1 MAVSD
6 VLHSDFRPNHPYWWE
21 FFEPR
26 ADLEDA
32 PPAKASVVIVGGGY
46 TGLTAA
52 RALAARGVDTVV
64 LEAKEFGFGA
74 STRNGGGVGGAV
86 NVGKTLAGRRIT
98 YPPGQREA
106 IMSEAARA
114 YRNLEALIAD
124 EDIDCDWLQNGR
136 FVGAWTPQHFRDQE
150 KSLELLNGPAEL
162 EASLLP
168 RERQR
173 EVLAT
178 DIYHG
183 GMLVERSATLNPAK
197 LYKGLLEKAIG
208 ANSVRLCGGTKM
220 KSMERRPG
228 GWRVKTNRGTIDA
241 EHVIVGSNGYIDPA
255 AQGLR
260 RKIIPVYSN
269 IIVTEEL
276 PEGLAEKV
284 FPTNRYVNDTLR
296 IRSYYRLTPDRKR
309 LLFGGRGRFG
319 AATAKQNAQM
329 LSNLMVE
336 RLPDFKGI
344 KVEYVWSG
352 RIAFTFD
359 SIPHVGQQDGVNFA
373 LGCNGSGVAMMTY
386 LGDYLGR
393 SVAGDVE
400 QKSAFERPLPGNP
413 LYTGNP
419 WFLPAIGRYFQFL
432 DRLDN
437 QGASGS
443 GDR

>member
-1 MAVSD
+1 MSASD
-6 VLHSDFRPNHPYWWE
+6 LLHPDFRPDFPYWWE

-26 ADLEDA
+26 KDLDDA
-32 PPAKASVVIVGGGY
+32 PPKKTSVAIIGGGY

-52 RALAARGVDTVV
+52 RALAACGIDATV
-64 LEAKEFGFGA
+64 LEAHEFGFGA

-86 NVGKTLAGRRIT
+86 NVGKSLAGRRIT
-98 YPPGQREA
+98 YPAGQREA
-106 IMSEAARA
+106 IMGEAARA
-114 YRNLEALIAD
+114 YRSLESLVAD
-124 EDIDCDWLQNGR
+124 DGIECDWIQNGR
-136 FVGAWTPQHFRDQE
+136 FIGAWTPQHYRDQE
-150 KSLELLNGPAEL
+150 KSLDVLNGPAEL
-162 EASLLP
+162 DASLLP

-183 GMLVERSATLNPAK
+183 GLLVNRSATLNPAL
-197 LYKGLLEKAIG
+197 LYKGLLDRAIT
-208 ANSVRLCGGTKM
+208 ANSIRLCGGTM
-220 KSMERRPG
+220 VRGVERCAG
-228 GWRVKTNRGTIDA
+228 GWRVETSRGVVEA
-241 EHVIVGSNGYIDPA
+241 ENVIVGANGYIDPA
-255 AQGLR
+255 VQGLR

-276 PEGLAEKV
+276 PDGLAAKV

-296 IRSYYRLTPDRKR
+296 IRSYYRLTPDGKR

-319 AATAKQNAQM
+319 TATAQQNASA
-329 LSNLMVE
+329 LSALMVE

-344 KVEYVWSG
+344 KVEYAWSG
-352 RIAFTFD
+352 LIAFTFD
-359 SIPHVGQQDGVNFA
+359 SIPHVGQQDGMYFA

-393 SVAGDVE
+393 RIAGDVE
-400 QKSAFERPLPGNP
+400 EKSAFERPLPGAP

-432 DRLDN
+432 DRRDSN
-437 QGASGS
+437 
-443 GDR
+443 RT

>member
-1 MAVSD
+1 MPASD
-6 VLHSDFRPNHPYWWE
+6 ILHPDFRANAPYWWT

-26 ADLEDA
+26 DDLDEA
-32 PPAKASVVIVGGGY
+32 PPKSTSVAIIGGGY

-52 RALAARGVDTVV
+52 RALAARGIDATV
-64 LEAKEFGFGA
+64 LEAREFGFGA

-98 YPPGQREA
+98 YPPGEREA
-106 IMSEAARA
+106 IMGEGARA
-114 YRNLEALIAD
+114 YRNLEQMIAR
-124 EDIDCDWLQNGR
+124 EGIDCDWLQNGR
-136 FVGAWTPQHFRDQE
+136 FVGAWTPQHYRDQE
-150 KSLELLNGPAEL
+150 KSLELLNGAGEL
-162 EASLLP
+162 GASLLP

-183 GMLVERSATLNPAK
+183 GMLIERSATLNPAL
-197 LYKGLLEKAIG
+197 LYKGLLDRAVG
-208 ANSVRLCGGTKM
+208 ANALRLCGGTKVRGI
-220 KSMERRPG
+220 ERRQG
-228 GWRVKTNRGTIDA
+228 GWRIRTNRGTVEA
-241 EHVIVGSNGYIDPA
+241 EHVIVGANGYIDTA
-255 AQGLR
+255 VQRLR
-260 RKIIPVYSN
+260 RRIIPVYSN

-276 PEGLAEKV
+276 PEGLAERV

-319 AATAKQNAQM
+319 AASATQNARS
-329 LSNLMVE
+329 LHALMVE
-336 RLPDFKGI
+336 RLPDFRGVR
-344 KVEYVWSG
+344 VEYAWSG

-359 SIPHVGQQDGVNFA
+359 SIPHVGAQDGLHFA

-393 SVAGDVE
+393 RIAGDVE
-400 QKSAFERPLPGNP
+400 EKSPFERPLPGHP

-419 WFLPAIGRYFQFL
+419 WFLPAIGRYFQVR
-432 DRLDN
+432 DRLD
-437 QGASGS
+437 QRGA
-443 GDR
+443 